1 MKTRHVIKN
10 EYSFSSFLM
19 PCLLALFNPLN
30 YSFWCS
36 GFGLCHSFC
45 LHTHICLL
53 VMTEFQSGKIQNSRL
68 AKNIHTENT
77 IRIEYP
83 TKDIALLKLMMRP
96 STLIENKCD
105 FNVTYYTIYSSYQFK
120 YRPDGC
126 FH

>member
-1 MKTRHVIKN
+1 
-10 EYSFSSFLM
+10 
-19 PCLLALFNPLN
+19 
-30 YSFWCS
+30 
-36 GFGLCHSFC
+36 
-45 LHTHICLL
+45 
-53 VMTEFQSGKIQNSRL
+53 MTEFQSGKIQNSRL

-83 TKDIALLKLMMRP
+83 TKDIALLKLMKRP

-126 FH
+126 FHWAKLNLYLLKYSND